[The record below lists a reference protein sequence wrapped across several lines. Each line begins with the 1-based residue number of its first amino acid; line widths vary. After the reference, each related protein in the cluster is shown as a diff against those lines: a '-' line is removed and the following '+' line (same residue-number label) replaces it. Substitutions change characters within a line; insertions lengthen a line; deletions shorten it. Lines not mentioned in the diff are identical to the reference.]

1 LSAVLIAFENG
12 GLLKQDKYGG
22 LMEAGGDNLKNF
34 NKLTFHNRVML
45 IYKTDAAR
53 I

>member
-12 GLLKQDKYGG
+12 GLLKQQKINMVDWWKR
-22 LMEAGGDNLKNF
+22 EE
-34 NKLTFHNRVML
+34 
-45 IYKTDAAR
+45 I